1 MINKSIT
8 VAKQA
13 IIAQCFI
20 GFEQKGGV
28 VETTIIC

>member
-1 MINKSIT
+1 MINNGFT
-8 VAKQA
+8 AAKQA
-13 IIAQCFI
+13 LIAQCFI